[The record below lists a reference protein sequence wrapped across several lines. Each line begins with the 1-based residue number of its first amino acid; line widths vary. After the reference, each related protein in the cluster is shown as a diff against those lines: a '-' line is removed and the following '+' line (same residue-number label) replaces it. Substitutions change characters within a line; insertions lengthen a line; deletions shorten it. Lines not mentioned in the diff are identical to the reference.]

1 MKKSLNNQFIRIE
14 ADSKGAA
21 SIFLFNRRKKLY
33 KVIYFGKNG
42 GYKEWRVMRMKRFV
56 SLLVTSLLLTSLW
69 GPSAFA
75 AEEKKSA
82 DIVSNVKS
90 AILIERDT
98 GAVLFEKNSKDELPP
113 ASMTKVMTMLLI
125 MEAIDKGKLTWNEK
139 VRASEYAASMGGS
152 QIFLEPGEE
161 MTTKEMLRGIAIGSG
176 NDASVAMAERIAGSE
191 EAFVDMMNDKAKE
204 LGLKHTFFKNTT
216 GLPVSGH
223 YSTAADM
230 AIMAKELLK
239 YEDITKFTGM
249 YEAYLREN
257 TDKKFWLVN
266 TNKLVRFYPGVDG
279 LKTGFTAEA
288 KYCLTATAQKDGM
301 RVIAVVFGAPT
312 SKERN
317 AQVTKM
323 LDYAF
328 SQYKTHPMFKRN
340 QIIGEAKISKGKDKT
355 VEAVT
360 SEPLSLLT
368 KKGEKTENVKQKV
381 VMTKNLKA
389 PIAKGDQVGTIQ
401 LIQDGKVIL
410 ESPIVAKKA
419 VKEAGWW
426 TLYKRSFGMF
436 TKAGK

>member
-1 MKKSLNNQFIRIE
+1 
-14 ADSKGAA
+14 
-21 SIFLFNRRKKLY
+21 
-33 KVIYFGKNG
+33 
-42 GYKEWRVMRMKRFV
+42 MKRLV
-56 SLLVTSLLLTSLW
+56 SLMMISILATSLW
-69 GPSAFA
+69 IPSAF

-82 DIVSNVKS
+82 ELVSNVRS

-98 GAVLFEKNSKDELPP
+98 GTVLYEKNSKEELPP

-139 VRASEYAASMGGS
+139 VRASEHAASMGGS
-152 QIFLEPGEE
+152 QIFLETGEE
-161 MTTKEMLRGIAIGSG
+161 MTTKEMLKGIAIGSG
-176 NDASVAMAERIAGSE
+176 NDAAVAMAERISGSE
-191 EAFVDMMNDKAKE
+191 EAFVEKMNEKAKE

-223 YSTAADM
+223 FSSAYDM

-239 YEDITKFTGM
+239 YEEITKYTGM
-249 YEAYLREN
+249 YESYLREN
-257 TDKKFWLVN
+257 TDNKFWLVN

-312 SKERN
+312 SKDRN

-323 LDYAF
+323 LNYAF
-328 SQYKTHPMFKRN
+328 SQYQTHPMFKRN
-340 QIIGEAKISKGKDKT
+340 QEIGSAHVSKGKEKT
-355 VEAVT
+355 VTAVT

-368 KKGEKTENVKQKV
+368 KKGEKTVGIKQKIILN
-381 VMTKNLKA
+381 KDINA
-389 PIAKGDQVGTIQ
+389 PVNKGDRVGTVK
-401 LIQDGKVIL
+401 LIKDGKVIL
-410 ESPIVAKKA
+410 ESPLVANKN